1 MITVTKELLL
11 KIAPLGKDQ
20 IVTDVATYLNQYMA
34 SYEINTPLRLANLLA
49 QCAHESDGF
58 KTLEEYASGAAYEGR
73 KDLGNTE
80 KGDGV
85 KYKGRG
91 MIQLTGRGNYTI
103 YGARLNLDLVNNP
116 TLAATGKVSVLT
128 ALEYWKTKGL
138 NALADKDD
146 INTITHRIN
155 GGENGLPQRIA
166 YLAKAKAVI
175 GGAPAT
181 TTTTGPFNP
190 ILAQKGDK
198 SDYVKSIQNLLIAK
212 NYTIVADGVF
222 GPATETAVKN
232 FQTRV
237 GLSITGQV
245 DQTTLDKLKA

>member
-34 SYEINTPLRLANLLA
+34 SYEINTPLRLAHLLA

-103 YGARLNLDLVNNP
+103 YGAKLGIDLVNNP
-116 TLAATGKVSVLT
+116 TLAATGKVSVQT

-166 YLAKAKAVI
+166 YLAKAKTAI
-175 GGAPAT
+175 GAN
-181 TTTTGPFNP
+181 TGPFNP

-198 SDYVKSIQNLLIAK
+198 SDYVKSLQTLLIAK
-212 NYTIVADGVF
+212 GYTIVADGAF

-237 GLSITGQV
+237 GLPITGQV